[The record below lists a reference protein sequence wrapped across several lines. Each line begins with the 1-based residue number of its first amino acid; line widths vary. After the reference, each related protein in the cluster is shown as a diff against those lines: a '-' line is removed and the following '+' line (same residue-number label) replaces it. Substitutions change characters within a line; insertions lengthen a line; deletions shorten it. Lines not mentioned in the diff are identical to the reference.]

1 MSDIRKKSQSQ
12 GQLRLEKSSSPP
24 RRTGTTSRVVHNDS
38 IAENETL
45 PRTPPPPSFLRGN
58 DVQLLETASLAH
70 CLPASPA
77 PFDDLSPHAGRHPD
91 HRIANPINPASTED
105 DATYSIAS
113 PSQDQPQKISF
124 FSSSNI
130 SAILA
135 QAIGGSLSGYSIGF
149 VGVYSTLFGYSTNC
163 ASFLQEK
170 SCTTVPN
177 ADCKWFVSPT
187 GTGYCGWPEITCRKE
202 YAYTNPAEM
211 PGALARCEADSR
223 CRWSYSDEECQNPS
237 GYSSSESGIF
247 AGSMIAGCLIG
258 SVFAGPL
265 ASKIGA
271 RLSFLLVGLVGV
283 VSSVMYH
290 ASCAADEFWV
300 LIVGRFVIGLFLGV
314 ICVAC
319 PVYTDQ
325 NAHPKWKRT
334 IGVMFQVFTTLGIF
348 VAALM
353 GLALGQSIR
362 FDHDGDQR
370 VMARMQGLC
379 VFSTLFS
386 LLTVVLGIVT
396 KESRAKFGGD
406 EEGGDEE
413 GCAELNPNEYGYIEM
428 IPRLLMGCVMA
439 GTLQLTGINAV
450 MNYAPTI
457 MGSLGLAPL
466 VGNFVVMLW
475 NFVTTLASIPLSYVF
490 TMRQL
495 FLFGSI
501 FTSCMC
507 LFMCGIP
514 VYPGVSKKLEA
525 KNGVAITGIL
535 LFILG
540 FEYAP
545 TIMGSLGLAPLV
557 GNFVVMLW
565 NFVTTLASIP
575 LSYVFTMRQLFLF
588 GSIFMSC
595 MCLFMCGIPVYP
607 GVSKKL
613 EVKNGV
619 AITGILLFIL
629 GFEVCVGP
637 CYYVLTQDMFPP
649 SFRPRG
655 ASFTQVAQFI
665 FNLIINVCYPIA
677 TESISGGP
685 SGNQDKGQAVAFIFF
700 GCLGFICFVIQVFF
714 LHPWDEERDGKKVA
728 APAIGKKELSE
739 ETIGN

>member
-1 MSDIRKKSQSQ
+1 MSDYPKKGQAT
-12 GQLRLEKSSSPP
+12 GQLPLETVRSSPS
-24 RRTGTTSRVVHNDS
+24 RTGTTSQVAHNDCV
-38 IAENETL
+38 AENKTL
-45 PRTPPPPSFLRGN
+45 PTTPPLPSLLTGN
-58 DVQLLETASLAH
+58 DVQLVDSASIAH
-70 CLPASPA
+70 CLPASPH
-77 PFDDLSPHAGRHPD
+77 PVNELSPDEGLHPD

-105 DATYSIAS
+105 YAAFSTAS
-113 PSQDQPQKISF
+113 PSQNQPQGTSL
-124 FSSSNI
+124 FSSSDI
-130 SAILA
+130 RAILA
-135 QAIGGSLSGYSIGF
+135 QAIGGSLNGYSIGF

-187 GTGYCGWPEITCRKE
+187 DTGYCGWPEITCRKE

-334 IGVMFQVFTTLGIF
+334 IGVLFQVFTTLGIF

-362 FDHDGDQR
+362 FDHDGDQK

-396 KESRAKFGGD
+396 KESRAKFGGGEEEFGGG
-406 EEGGDEE
+406 EEGG
-413 GCAELNPNEYGYIEM
+413 AELNPNEYGYVEM

-514 VYPGVSKKLEA
+514 VYPGVTKKLEA
-525 KNGVAITGIL
+525 
-535 LFILG
+535 
-540 FEYAP
+540 
-545 TIMGSLGLAPLV
+545 
-557 GNFVVMLW
+557 
-565 NFVTTLASIP
+565 
-575 LSYVFTMRQLFLF
+575 
-588 GSIFMSC
+588 
-595 MCLFMCGIPVYP
+595 
-607 GVSKKL
+607 
-613 EVKNGV
+613 KNGV

-700 GCLGFICFVIQVFF
+700 GCLGLICFVIQVFF

-739 ETIGN
+739 ESIGNRAE